1 MGVVEEAVEDGV
13 GVGRVHQVLR
23 AFRFGSSTTRMAESV
38 QPVPQGELLRREV
51 MQTPEEVAAMLR
63 LKALGWGIKRIARE
77 LGCSHM
83 TVRHYVAQGGWR
95 PYRGRGRPRAL
106 AGLEDWL
113 AERFRRHAGNADVVR
128 QELVA
133 EKGMT
138 LSLRTIER
146 AVAPLRRELEVL
158 ARATLRFETPPGK
171 QLQIDFGERRV
182 LIGGASIK
190 VYLFVATLGY
200 SRRLYVRAFRNE
212 RQESWFSGLESAF
225 QHFGGI
231 TEEVLFDNDRG
242 LVVHHDR
249 ETREV
254 EFNARLHAF
263 ARHWR
268 FRPRACAPYRAR
280 TKGKDER
287 GVGYVKKNAIAGRA
301 FASWS
306 ALEAHLDRWTRE
318 IADRWI
324 HGTTGEIPIER
335 FQRAEAG
342 ALRPIAGVP
351 PFAAS
356 RELVRKVQA
365 DCAIEVDGN
374 ADSVP
379 WRLIGETV
387 RVTLAGGQL
396 RVSHAGR
403 EVAVHQRCAGRF
415 ERRVDPLHFAGVVGF
430 RSTAL
435 VVPAPAIA
443 TADPEL
449 LRPLIE
455 YERLVGGRW

>member
-1 MGVVEEAVEDGV
+1 
-13 GVGRVHQVLR
+13 
-23 AFRFGSSTTRMAESV
+23 MAESV
-38 QPVPQGELLRREV
+38 QPFPRGELPRREV
-51 MQTPEEVAAMLR
+51 MQTPDEVAAMLR
-63 LKALGWGIKRIARE
+63 LKALGWGIKRIAKA

-83 TVRHYVAQGGWR
+83 TVRHYVAQGGWQ

-128 QELVA
+128 QELAA
-133 EKGMT
+133 EKSIT

-146 AVAPLRRELEVL
+146 AVAPLRREFEVL

-182 LIGGASIK
+182 AIGGETVK

-212 RQESWFSGLESAF
+212 RQESWFAGLEGAF
-225 QHFGGI
+225 RHFGGV
-231 TEEVLFDNDRG
+231 TDEVLLDNDRG
-242 LVVHHDR
+242 LVVRHDR

-268 FRPRACAPYRAR
+268 FRPHACAPYRAR

-306 ALEAHLDRWTRE
+306 ALEAHLDQWTRE
-318 IADRWI
+318 IADRRV
-324 HGTTGEIPIER
+324 HGTTGEVPIER
-335 FQRAEAG
+335 FQRAEAR
-342 ALRPIAGVP
+342 ALRPITGIP

-374 ADSVP
+374 AYSVP
-379 WRLIGETV
+379 WRLIGEKV
-387 RVTLAGGQL
+387 RVILAGGQL
-396 RVSHAGR
+396 RISHAGR

-415 ERRVDPLHFAGVVGF
+415 ERRVDPLHFAGVVGL
-430 RSTAL
+430 RSAAL
-435 VVPAPAIA
+435 VAPAPAIA
-443 TADPEL
+443 AADPEL
-449 LRPLIE
+449 LRPLVE